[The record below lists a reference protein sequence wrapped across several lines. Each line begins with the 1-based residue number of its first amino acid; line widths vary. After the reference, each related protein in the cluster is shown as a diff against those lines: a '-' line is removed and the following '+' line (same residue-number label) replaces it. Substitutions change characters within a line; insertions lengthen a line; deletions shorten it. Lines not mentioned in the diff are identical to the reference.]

1 MSIIVRQK
9 TVITLSEFLSA
20 HGLTLLVRETG
31 ASTWEASFD
40 PEVLEETGE
49 EDEEG
54 EEVVAPVM
62 TVGES
67 TIDAIRMVCDV
78 LSGHENLCIDEDAPL
93 DLDLHYT
100 KVVCD
105 QE

>member
-1 MSIIVRQK
+1 MSIIVRPK
-9 TVITLSEFLSA
+9 TVVTLSDFLTA

-40 PEVLEETGE
+40 PEVLEATGE

-54 EEVVAPVM
+54 EEVVTPVM
-62 TVGES
+62 TVGDS
-67 TIDAIRMVCDV
+67 TLEAIQMLCEV
-78 LSGHENLCIDEDAPL
+78 LSGHESLSVDEDAPL

-100 KVVCD
+100 KVECD
-105 QE
+105 HQ